1 MFCIHGAG
9 QYEDRLPTASTCMN
23 MLKLP
28 EFSEYDTMRAKLL
41 YAIEAESGFEL
52 S

>member
-9 QYEDRLPTASTCMN
+9 QYEDRLPTTSTCMK

-28 EFSEYDTMRAKLL
+28 EFSDHDMMRAKLL
-41 YAIEAESGFEL
+41 YAIEAESGFKL